1 MNSLVTIFLNHIA
14 EEIFVDNALTQ
25 EDIFKYRFN
34 PKYEKYPHSYKQNE
48 SDDELNIKA
57 KEKKGIADLIQL
69 ELGIKCQYSIH
80 QELGEVIQKV
90 YKTYQKEMEQDG
102 ITKEQIKGKRGGGG
116 GKNAPWR
123 VVYRWLWNSKY
134 PRWSQD
140 YIWESWKERAEK
152 SRDWIQFSDR
162 EEEYAAKAM
171 VIPAAKPKETLPV
184 NTPLNLA
191 IDIDSPGS
199 YILLFNRGR
208 DKKENKVTKY
218 LVAPSQAFAPIYE
231 LSSEATLMP
240 QKNSMMHEHGI
251 KFDAES
257 EEEYM
262 GIVIDDPLDLPW
274 LNPDPENPVLKWQGK
289 HLNELWEQLD
299 REGNWR
305 VFYRDFEVVA

>member
-1 MNSLVTIFLNHIA
+1 MDSLVTIFLNHIA

-34 PKYEKYPHSYKQNE
+34 PKYEKYPHSYK
-48 SDDELNIKA
+48 SKLDIKA
-57 KEKKGIADLIQL
+57 KAKKGIADVIEL
-69 ELGIKCQYSIH
+69 ELGIKCQFSIH
-80 QELGEVIQKV
+80 QEVGEVIQKI
-90 YKTYQKEMEQDG
+90 YRTYQKEMEQDG
-102 ITKEQIKGKRGGGG
+102 ITEEQLKGKRGGGG
-116 GKNAPWR
+116 GENAPWK
-123 VVYRWLWNSKY
+123 VVYRWLWNDKY
-134 PRWSQD
+134 PRWSQG
-140 YIWESWKERAEK
+140 YIWDSWKERAENN
-152 SRDWIQFSDR
+152 RDWIQFSDR
-162 EEEYAAKAM
+162 PDGSKAM
-171 VIPAAKPKETLPV
+171 VIPAPKPKETLPV

-208 DKKENKVTKY
+208 DKKEDKVTKY
-218 LVAPSQAFAPIYE
+218 LVAPSQAFAPSYE

-240 QKNSMMHEHGI
+240 QKDSMMHEHGI

-274 LNPDPENPVLKWQGK
+274 LNPDLENPVLEWQGK
-289 HLNELWEQLD
+289 HLNELWEQLH

-305 VFYRDFEVVA
+305 VFYRDFDVVAA